1 MDTIVD
7 SDSADMGSIPVRNA
21 SLRKGSFVHL
31 VQSYPLCIYMKTS
44 KNARFQPENAL
55 LVILCFMYTDYI
67 KQISVKEDL
76 SNE

>member
-1 MDTIVD
+1 
-7 SDSADMGSIPVRNA
+7 
-21 SLRKGSFVHL
+21 VHL
-31 VQSYPLCIYMKTS
+31 VQSYPLCIYMKIS
-44 KNARFQPENAL
+44 KIARFQPKNAL